1 MKSNGF
7 RLDQKGEGLLK
18 MIILALVL
26 IGGGYF
32 ALQYF
37 GVLGNGSPAQNAPQA
52 AATPNGGAMAGSP
65 AAAAVQQS
73 QAMGEL
79 AGSGR

>member
-1 MKSNGF
+1 MGNRSLK
-7 RLDQKGEGLLK
+7 LDQKGEGLLK
-18 MIILALVL
+18 MIILAAIL

-37 GVLGNGSPAQNAPQA
+37 GILGNGTPAQTTPQA
-52 AATPNGGAMAGSP
+52 AATPGTAPMAGSP

-73 QAMGEL
+73 QALGEL
-79 AGSGR
+79 QGSGR

>member
-1 MKSNGF
+1 M
-7 RLDQKGEGLLK
+7 RLNEKGEGMLK
-18 MIILALVL
+18 MIILAAIL

-37 GVLGNGSPAQNAPQA
+37 GFIGNNAPAQTAPQA
-52 AATPNGGAMAGSP
+52 AVTPTGGSMAGSP

-73 QAMGEL
+73 QALGEL
-79 AGSGR
+79 SGGR

>member
-1 MKSNGF
+1 M
-7 RLDQKGEGLLK
+7 RDQVTKFNEKGEGMLK
-18 MIILALVL
+18 MILLAAIL

-37 GVLGNGSPAQNAPQA
+37 GFLGNGNPAQTAPQA
-52 AATPNGGAMAGSP
+52 AVTPTGGAMAGSP

-73 QAMGEL
+73 QALGEL
-79 AGSGR
+79 QGSGR